1 MGQPLDMASWED
13 KEDRETQRAIDDL
26 ARSVKKIKKKN
37 WEGYKNIYPELYA
50 QEFGI
55 DRSISPQI
63 QNIVDKVQEKAENLT
78 EENRR
83 LKEHIK
89 ELKKV
94 IRQKER
100 ELDKMDK
107 EIEKK
112 HKEIIRLQEMPRKT
126 KKE

>member
-1 MGQPLDMASWED
+1 MTSDED
-13 KEDRETQRAIDDL
+13 KEERETQRAIEDL

-63 QNIVDKVQEKAENLT
+63 QKIVEKAQEKTESLA
-78 EENRR
+78 EENIR
-83 LKEHIK
+83 LKEDIK
-89 ELKKV
+89 ELKKI
-94 IRQKER
+94 IRQRER

-107 EIEKK
+107 ELERK
-112 HKEIIRLQEMPRKT
+112 HKQITKLQETPIKS